1 MTNPQTVPGNQ
12 PLQWWQGLLCR
23 PAKVEAIQSAKVGG
37 RIAKV
42 ILPMGKGSFATL
54 PRKFARLAK
63 EVVQIGLT
71 VPVSSMSL
79 FRSLLKESHQEVSSR
94 RSPCLPTQ
102 EGSR

>member
-1 MTNPQTVPGNQ
+1 MTNPQTVPSNQ

-23 PAKVEAIQSAKVGG
+23 PAKVGAIQSAKVGG

-54 PRKFARLAK
+54 PRKFGRLAK
-63 EVVQIGLT
+63 AVLQIGIT
-71 VPVSSMSL
+71 VPVSSMSVFKSL
-79 FRSLLKESHQEVSSR
+79 FKESLLGVSSR
-94 RSPCLPTQ
+94 RSPCLSSK